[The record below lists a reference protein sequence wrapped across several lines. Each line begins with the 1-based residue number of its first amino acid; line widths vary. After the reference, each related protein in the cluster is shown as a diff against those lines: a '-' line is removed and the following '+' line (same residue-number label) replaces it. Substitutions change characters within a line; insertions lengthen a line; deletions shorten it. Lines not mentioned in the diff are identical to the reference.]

1 MTAQP
6 REVPIAEGLFTWPS
20 DAPKLIA
27 SRCQRCGEVSFPAQQ
42 SCPACTSET
51 VEEILLSRRGQ
62 LWTWTIQRFPPPP
75 PWIGDPRR
83 FEPYGVGY
91 VELPEGVRVEGRL
104 TTANPDEL
112 AIGQT
117 MELVVEKFADGQDG
131 QSLMTFAFAPV
142 APASAS
148 NSASSSASN

>member
-1 MTAQP
+1 MPETAQSEA
-6 REVPIAEGLFTWPS
+6 EVPIAEGLFTWPS
-20 DAPKLIA
+20 AQPQLIA
-27 SRCQRCGEVSFPAQQ
+27 SRCERCGEVAFPAQK
-42 SCPACTSET
+42 SCPACTSES
-51 VEEILLSRRGQ
+51 VGEILLARRGE

-75 PWIGDPRR
+75 PWIGDAKR

-112 AIGQT
+112 HIGQT
-117 MELVVEKFADGQDG
+117 MELVIEKFAEGDAG

-142 APASAS
+142 SDQE
-148 NSASSSASN
+148 